1 MSKAYHPTSILSRS
15 LEHTRFASRPEA
27 FLKSLPHAIL
37 HTHGGV
43 IAPKPTAARIAIKRA
58 GVIRTEQGV
67 NLTSETEVLNWLN
80 HRLPQGSLNGYLHR
94 YHQIA
99 NHLCS
104 SLDDM
109 RECFYEGAL
118 DYARHGTRI
127 LEVRTAIKSGPL
139 GDSWRRYEMAGIAFT
154 PQEEFDAVLSGLEAA
169 ERESNMKTCLIIC
182 IRRSDD
188 PIRATEIV
196 KLAHHLSERIRNKT
210 GRNRIV
216 GIDFVGEEQ
225 NYPLKPFAETVKL
238 ARSLGFRITAHA
250 GEAHFGSV
258 TQALFNLGI
267 ATDGKGIDR
276 IGHGTAL
283 ARKPSYL
290 LPEDFRVEK
299 NGRNKNPVNALADVM
314 FEACL
319 ISNKVCG
326 AQVAK
331 GLEIHTQR
339 FDDIT
344 RYWGQNSQGEWL
356 MPRLQSMTQ
365 ASEYPFKTILAH
377 GGMVCFN
384 PDGNC
389 TLTDPTEEFATASEG
404 FQLGAKELLT
414 LAYYSILHSFISED
428 EKALILKRDWLP
440 MASDFFYD
448 RLHFDSP
455 EIEME
460 AFLKAWRVRL
470 AEDVRRESYPFLPN
484 ELD

>member
-1 MSKAYHPTSILSRS
+1 MFAAYHPKSALSRS
-15 LEHTRFASRPEA
+15 LEHTRFASQPEA
-27 FLKSLPHAIL
+27 FLKALPHAIL

-43 IAPKPTAARIAIKRA
+43 IAPKATAARIAIKRA
-58 GVIRTEQGV
+58 GQIRTEQGQT
-67 NLTSETEVLNWLN
+67 LTSASDVLNWLN
-80 HRLPQGSLNGYLHR
+80 QRLPQGSLSGYLHR

-99 NHLCS
+99 NHLCT
-104 SLDDM
+104 SLDDI

-127 LEVRTAIKSGPL
+127 LEIRTAIKSGPL
-139 GDSWRRYEMAGIAFT
+139 GDSWRRFEMEGIAFT
-154 PQEEFDAVLSGLEAA
+154 PEQEFEAVLAGLEAA
-169 ERESNMKTCLIIC
+169 EQKTNIKTCLIIC
-182 IRRSDD
+182 IRRSDA
-188 PIRATEIV
+188 PNRANEIV
-196 KLAHHLSERIRNKT
+196 KLAHHLNKHIRNKM
-210 GRNRIV
+210 GSNRIV

-225 NYPLKPFAETVKL
+225 NYPLKPFSETVKL

-250 GEAHFGSV
+250 GEAHFGSI

-267 ATDGKGIDR
+267 ATDGKGLDR

-290 LPEDFRVEK
+290 LPEDFRVKK
-299 NGRNKNPVNALADVM
+299 NGHDKNPVNALADVM

-339 FDDIT
+339 FDTIT
-344 RYWGQNSQGEWL
+344 RYWGQNNKGEWL
-356 MPRLQSMTQ
+356 MPRLQPMTH
-365 ASEYPFKTILAH
+365 AHEYPFKTILAH

-389 TLTDPTEEFATASEG
+389 TLTDPTEEFATASEA
-404 FQLGAKELLT
+404 FSLGAKEFLT
-414 LAYYSILHSFISED
+414 LAYHSILSSFIAEE
-428 EKALILKRDWLP
+428 EKTQILKQDWYP
-440 MASDFFYD
+440 MASDFFVN

-455 EIEME
+455 EMEME
-460 AFLKAWRVRL
+460 AFLKAWRIRL
-470 AEDVRRESYPFLPN
+470 AEEVQLETYPFIPQ
-484 ELD
+484 D